1 MRVRCT
7 NRLIRLL
14 ALTLVSAGSL
24 TAHGLGFRLVAGDRD
39 AKLLAATGHAYLP
52 SLTDVLLAA
61 AACALVLLCA
71 IGASA
76 ARGGRRA
83 LAPPTIAAL
92 AAPVAFAVQEHVE
105 RVAAGQDAWLTALA
119 PTFLVGLALQL
130 PFALVGL
137 WLARRLTAVA
147 LAVGKVLRH
156 VAHPLRA
163 RPCTIASTACELAPR
178 PTHGAPA
185 MRRGPPRGI

>member
-1 MRVRCT
+1 MGV
-7 NRLIRLL
+7 
-14 ALTLVSAGSL
+14 
-24 TAHGLGFRLVAGDRD
+24 
-39 AKLLAATGHAYLP
+39 
-52 SLTDVLLAA
+52 
-61 AACALVLLCA
+61 
-71 IGASA
+71 
-76 ARGGRRA
+76 ARGGRRG

-147 LAVGKVLRH
+147 LALGEVLRH
-156 VAHPLRA
+156 VAHPRRA

-178 PTHGAPA
+178 LTHGAPA
-185 MRRGPPRGI
+185 MRRGPPRGT